1 MNKIRAMRDVLIDMI
16 YKRMG
21 ADEGIV
27 FLSGDMGAPALDK
40 IRERFPKRFINMGI
54 AEQNLVNVASG
65 LALEGYCVFGYMIAP
80 FVLRAYEQIRINLAI
95 SGQVRPVNVNL
106 IGVGCGVSYDVSG
119 PTHHCLEDI
128 TAFRALP
135 NVEVACPSDWVS
147 ASAFGDYMIG
157 KRSAKYIRLDGKPQQ
172 AIYDVG
178 YDFDWN
184 AGFEEVLKGKDVC
197 LISTG
202 YMTQKA
208 LAAACELKEKDI
220 HVGLIDILLL
230 EPFDREKLYDKI
242 NSYHTVV
249 TIEEGFLHRGGLDMA
264 ILDILN
270 RKDSSI
276 HSLSFGF
283 ENEYSFKFG
292 NREFFYNENGCGQA
306 QFIRHLENLCG
317 MRKIS

>member
-1 MNKIRAMRDVLIDMI
+1 MRDVLIEMI
-16 YKRMG
+16 YEKMFE
-21 ADEGIV
+21 DERIF

-40 IRERFPKRFINMGI
+40 MREQFPKRFINMGI

-128 TAFRALP
+128 TIFRVLP

-147 ASAFGDYMIG
+147 AGAFGDYMIA
-157 KRSAKYIRLDGKPQQ
+157 KKSAKYIRLDGKPHQ
-172 AIYDVG
+172 AIYAAG
-178 YDFDWN
+178 YRFDWN
-184 AGFEEVLKGKDVC
+184 AGFEEILKGKDVC

-208 LAAACELKEKDI
+208 LGAACELERKGMRL
-220 HVGLIDILLL
+220 GLIDMLLL
-230 EPFDREKLYDKI
+230 EPFDREELYDKI

-249 TIEEGFLHRGGLDMA
+249 TIEEGFLHRGGLDTA
-264 ILDILN
+264 ILDTLN
-270 RKDSSI
+270 EKGSSI
-276 HSLSFGF
+276 RTLSFGF
-283 ENEYSFKFG
+283 KNEYSFRFG
-292 NREFFYNENGCGQA
+292 SRESFYAENGCSQI
-306 QFIRHLENLCG
+306 QFIRHLEKLCG
-317 MRKIS
+317 TGKVDLSKE